1 MHLDYTIFTRLL
13 TYYPTGCLISELLQI
28 YEGKFVVRASVQ
40 VDGVT
45 RATGMACAETLEL
58 AEDRARSRALMVLLP
73 DASVQPELPP
83 RYPSVMTEAQPV
95 VKPSLPDSG
104 TDNKQPSD
112 NAPPSG
118 WNNSTISSLP
128 EVQAIDASES
138 AQNGLP
144 QLAVENY
151 GAQSAAAAAAVTPVT
166 PVAAADAE
174 VGGDKSTRKYDTQ
187 QEFESEVVIPFGDE
201 EFSYSSDYNYDE
213 NIPLPESE
221 PKLKPKLKPAQE
233 SNEPFDLS
241 DAIAQTS
248 IQLKRLSWSTQHGR
262 KYLEETYGKRSR
274 HDLSDTELLS
284 FLSYLESQ
292 PTPNQL
298 PLE

>member
-1 MHLDYTIFTRLL
+1 MDYTIFTRLL

-40 VDGVT
+40 VNGVT
-45 RATGMACAETLEL
+45 RATGMARAETLEL

-73 DASVQPELPP
+73 DASASGQPELPAG
-83 RYPSVMTEAQPV
+83 YPTLTSETQPV
-95 VKPSLPDSG
+95 VKPSLTDLG
-104 TDNKQPSD
+104 TDNKQPSS

-118 WNNSTISSLP
+118 WNDSMSASLP
-128 EVQAIDASES
+128 EVPAVEESEL

-151 GAQSAAAAAAVTPVT
+151 DA
-166 PVAAADAE
+166 PVAADVTQSADAE
-174 VGGDKSTRKYDTQ
+174 VGGDKSTRTYDTQ
-187 QEFESEVVIPFGDE
+187 QDFVEEVVIPFGDE
-201 EFSYSSDYNYDE
+201 EPAYSSDYNYDE
-213 NIPLPESE
+213 NIPAPE
-221 PKLKPKLKPAQE
+221 PKPKLKPAQE

-248 IQLKRLSWSTQHGR
+248 IHLKRLSWSTQHGR

-274 HDLSDTELLS
+274 HDLSDTEMLS

-292 PTPNQL
+292 PTPNHL

>member
-1 MHLDYTIFTRLL
+1 
-13 TYYPTGCLISELLQI
+13 
-28 YEGKFVVRASVQ
+28 
-40 VDGVT
+40 
-45 RATGMACAETLEL
+45 MACAETLEL

-83 RYPSVMTEAQPV
+83 RYPSVMSEALPV
-95 VKPSLPDSG
+95 VKPSLTDLG
-104 TDNKQPSD
+104 TDNKQPSF
-112 NAPPSG
+112 NAPQSA
-118 WNNSTISSLP
+118 WNDSTSSSLP
-128 EVQAIDASES
+128 EVPTVESSEL

-151 GAQSAAAAAAVTPVT
+151 GAPVT
-166 PVAAADAE
+166 QSTQSSADAE
-174 VGGDKSTRKYDTQ
+174 AGGDKSTRRYDTQ

-201 EFSYSSDYNYDE
+201 EPAYSSDYTYDE
-213 NIPLPESE
+213 NIPSPESE
-221 PKLKPKLKPAQE
+221 PKPKLKLKPAQE

-262 KYLEETYGKRSR
+262 KYLSETYGKRSR

-284 FLSYLESQ
+284 FLTYLESQ
-292 PTPNQL
+292 PTPNHL